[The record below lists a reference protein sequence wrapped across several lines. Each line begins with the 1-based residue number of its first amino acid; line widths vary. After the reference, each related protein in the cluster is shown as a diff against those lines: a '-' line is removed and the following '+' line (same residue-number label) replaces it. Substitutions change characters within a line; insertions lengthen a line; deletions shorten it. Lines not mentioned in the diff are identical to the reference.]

1 MEIQDARVE
10 RMEKIY
16 DLIIIGAGPA
26 GLTASIYAS
35 RAGLDFI
42 VIDKSFVAGGQIM
55 NTYEIENYPGLDLLS
70 GMELSAKFS
79 EHAER
84 LGMEML
90 NEEVENIENTAEYK
104 IVTTSENVYKAKNII
119 LATGANHR
127 LLKIEGEEKLKGRG
141 VSYCATCDGAFF
153 REKTAL
159 VVGGGDVAV
168 EDAMFLARFCKKVYL
183 VHRRD
188 SLRAAKIL
196 QNKLFEIDKIEVVW
210 DTVPLEIIGDTV
222 VTGLKVRNVKTNE
235 ESVIDTDAVFV
246 AVGIVPATENYK
258 DLLELNDGG
267 YIVTDKYCQSSV
279 PGIYACGDIRDTPLR
294 QVITAAA
301 DGAIAVSSMS

>member
-1 MEIQDARVE
+1 MD
-10 RMEKIY
+10 KIY

-42 VIDKSFVAGGQIM
+42 VIDKSFVVGGQIM

-84 LGMEML
+84 LGMEMI
-90 NEEVENIENTAEYK
+90 NEEVEKLENAEEFK
-104 IVTTSENVYKAKNII
+104 TVTTTDNVYRAKNII
-119 LATGANHR
+119 IATGANHR
-127 LLKIEGEEKLKGRG
+127 LLGIGGEDELKGKG

-153 REKTAL
+153 REKTAV

-168 EDAMFLARFCKKVYL
+168 EDAMFLSRFCKKVYL
-183 VHRRD
+183 IHRRD

-196 QNKLFEIDKIEVVW
+196 QNKMFEIDKIEVVW
-210 DTVPLEIIGDTV
+210 DTIPIEIIGDNV
-222 VTGLKVRNVKTNE
+222 VTGLRVKNVKTNE
-235 ESVIDTDAVFV
+235 ESVLETNAVFV
-246 AVGIVPATENYK
+246 AVGIQPATEMYK
-258 DLLELNDGG
+258 DLLELNEGG
-267 YIVTDKYCQSSV
+267 YIVTDKHCQSSV
-279 PGIYACGDIRDTPLR
+279 AGIYACGDIRDTPLR

-301 DGAIAVSSMS
+301 DGAIAVSAIS

>member
-1 MEIQDARVE
+1 MDKV
-10 RMEKIY
+10 Y

-35 RAGLDFI
+35 RAGLDFV
-42 VIDKSFVAGGQIM
+42 VIDKNYVAGGQIM

-70 GMELSAKFS
+70 GMELSSKFS
-79 EHAER
+79 EHAQR
-84 LGMEML
+84 FGMEMI
-90 NEEVENIENTAEYK
+90 NEEVEKLEVDGDHK
-104 IVTTSENVYKAKNII
+104 VVTTTENVYKAKNII

-127 LLKIEGEEKLKGRG
+127 LLGIEGEEKLKGRG

-153 REKTAL
+153 REKTAV

-210 DTVPLEIIGDTV
+210 DTIPLEILGDNV
-222 VTGLKVRNVKTNE
+222 VTGLKVKNVKTKE
-235 ESVIDTDAVFV
+235 DSVIDTDAVFV
-246 AVGIVPATENYK
+246 AVGIIPASENYK

>member
-1 MEIQDARVE
+1 MD
-10 RMEKIY
+10 KIY

-84 LGMEML
+84 LGMEMI
-90 NEEVENIENTAEYK
+90 NEEVEKLENTEEFK
-104 IVTTSENVYKAKNII
+104 TVTTTDNVYRAKNII
-119 LATGANHR
+119 IATGANHR
-127 LLKIEGEEKLKGRG
+127 LLGIGGEDELKGKG

-153 REKTAL
+153 REKTAV

-168 EDAMFLARFCKKVYL
+168 EDAMFLSRFCKKVYL
-183 VHRRD
+183 IHRRD

-196 QNKLFEIDKIEVVW
+196 QNKMFEIDKIEVVW
-210 DTVPLEIIGDTV
+210 DTIPLEIIGDSV
-222 VTGLKVRNVKTNE
+222 VTGLKVKNVKTNE
-235 ESVIDTDAVFV
+235 ESVLETNAVFV
-246 AVGIVPATENYK
+246 AVGIQPATEIYK
-258 DLLELNDGG
+258 DLLELNEGG
-267 YIVTDKYCQSSV
+267 YIVTDKHCQSSV
-279 PGIYACGDIRDTPLR
+279 AGIYACGDIRDTPLR

-301 DGAIAVSSMS
+301 DGAIAVSAIS

>member
-1 MEIQDARVE
+1 MD
-10 RMEKIY
+10 KIY

-84 LGMEML
+84 LGMEMI
-90 NEEVENIENTAEYK
+90 NEEVEKLENAEEFK
-104 IVTTSENVYKAKNII
+104 TVTTTDNVYRAKNII
-119 LATGANHR
+119 IATGANHR
-127 LLKIEGEEKLKGRG
+127 LLGIGGEDELKGKG

-153 REKTAL
+153 REKTAV

-168 EDAMFLARFCKKVYL
+168 EDAMFLSRFCKKVYL
-183 VHRRD
+183 IHRRD

-196 QNKLFEIDKIEVVW
+196 QNKMFEIDKIEVVW
-210 DTVPLEIIGDTV
+210 DTIPIEIIGDNV
-222 VTGLKVRNVKTNE
+222 VTGLRVKNVKTNE
-235 ESVIDTDAVFV
+235 ESVLETNAVFV
-246 AVGIVPATENYK
+246 AVGIQPATEMYK
-258 DLLELNDGG
+258 DLLELNEGG
-267 YIVTDKYCQSSV
+267 YIVTDKHCQSSV
-279 PGIYACGDIRDTPLR
+279 AGIYACGDIRDTPLR

-301 DGAIAVSSMS
+301 DGAIAVSAIS

>member
-1 MEIQDARVE
+1 
-10 RMEKIY
+10 
-16 DLIIIGAGPA
+16 
-26 GLTASIYAS
+26 
-35 RAGLDFI
+35 
-42 VIDKSFVAGGQIM
+42 M

>member
-1 MEIQDARVE
+1 MD
-10 RMEKIY
+10 KIY

-84 LGMEML
+84 LGMEMI
-90 NEEVENIENTAEYK
+90 NEEVEKLENTEEFK
-104 IVTTSENVYKAKNII
+104 TVTTTDNVYRAKNII
-119 LATGANHR
+119 IATGANHR
-127 LLKIEGEEKLKGRG
+127 LLGIGGEDELKGKG

-153 REKTAL
+153 REKTAV

-168 EDAMFLARFCKKVYL
+168 EDAMFLSRFCKKVYL
-183 VHRRD
+183 IHRRD

-196 QNKLFEIDKIEVVW
+196 QNKMFEIDKIEVVW
-210 DTVPLEIIGDTV
+210 DTIPLEIIGDSV
-222 VTGLKVRNVKTNE
+222 VTGLKVKNVKTNE
-235 ESVIDTDAVFV
+235 ESVLETNAVFV
-246 AVGIVPATENYK
+246 AVGIQPATEMYK
-258 DLLELNDGG
+258 DLLELNEGG
-267 YIVTDKYCQSSV
+267 YIVTDKHCQSSV
-279 PGIYACGDIRDTPLR
+279 AGIYACGDIRDTPLR

-301 DGAIAVSSMS
+301 DGAIAVSAIS